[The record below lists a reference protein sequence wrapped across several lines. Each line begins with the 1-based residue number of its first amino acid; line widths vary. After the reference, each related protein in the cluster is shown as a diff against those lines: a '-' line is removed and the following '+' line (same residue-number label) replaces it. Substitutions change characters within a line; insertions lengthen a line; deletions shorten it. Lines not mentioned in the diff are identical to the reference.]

1 MLNNRWFQLVASLT
15 AMIMIA
21 NLQYAWTLFVQP
33 LREGTGWALP
43 DIQFAFTLFILFQT
57 WVQPLDGWFIDRLG
71 PRGFITAAGLLC
83 GLGWAGMGYADSLP
97 VFYVFYCAA
106 GTGAAFVYSGCIGS
120 ALKWFKDKRGL
131 AAGIMAAGF
140 GGGTA
145 LFIPIIIG
153 AHSLYPWTHEEVLRD
168 DPVVKFKQPYL
179 NLSFFTIRAVI
190 IFGVWLVLAFLLN
203 RWSLEQDRTGDRA
216 YAKKMRVLSGPG
228 MVLLIFGI
236 TFASVDWYMSL
247 EPEWF
252 STIFGLLFF
261 AAWGLSALAF
271 TIAVMAA
278 LAKIEPMNQIVAPL
292 HFHDLGKLLLALVML
307 WAYFAFSQFL
317 IIWSGNLPEEIRY
330 YLPRMQGILGA
341 TIIVVGLLHF
351 AAPFL
356 FLLSRSNK
364 RNPQRLVIIALV
376 VLIMRVIDLYWV
388 LKPAFF
394 HNEPGTHTFISWM
407 DIVSP
412 IAIGGIW
419 LWFFL
424 WQLGNRA
431 LIPINDPQFEST
443 MEQQHASGH

>member
-1 MLNNRWFQLVASLT
+1 MIRSFNPPNFARIQQRALIVGIVGMVLLLIGAFLKRDQFFQAYLVGFTFWTGIAVGSL
-15 AMIMIA
+15 ALLI
-21 NLQYAWTLFVQP
+21 LQHLT
-33 LREGTGWALP
+33 
-43 DIQFAFTLFILFQT
+43 
-57 WVQPLDGWFIDRLG
+57 
-71 PRGFITAAGLLC
+71 
-83 GLGWAGMGYADSLP
+83 
-97 VFYVFYCAA
+97 
-106 GTGAAFVYSGCIGS
+106 
-120 ALKWFKDKRGL
+120 
-131 AAGIMAAGF
+131 
-140 GGGTA
+140 GGGWGLVIRRVLEASTRTLPLIVA

-179 NLSFFTIRAVI
+179 NLSFFTIRAAI
-190 IFGVWLVLAFLLN
+190 ILGVWLVLSFLLN

-424 WQLGNRA
+424 WQLGKRA